1 MVGAGYLNAAR
12 DVVVDARSLVFS
24 CSNRVRIAANAVT
37 IVVVVVVVCV
47 GFVEVEVEMF
57 VDAVE
62 VVVVYVDFLVF
73 ERVVELAQVVQVN
86 DVVWRDVIALM
97 VGVVAACVVDGYFF
111 AQF

>member
-24 CSNRVRIAANAVT
+24 CSNRVRVAANAVT
-37 IVVVVVVVCV
+37 IVVVVVCV

>member
-1 MVGAGYLNAAR
+1 MVGPGYLNA
-12 DVVVDARSLVFS
+12 VVGA
-24 CSNRVRIAANAVT
+24 RVRVFGRSDRVGVAANAG
-37 IVVVVVVVCV
+37 VVVVV
-47 GFVEVEVEMF
+47 GFVEVEVEVL

-97 VGVVAACVVDGYFF
+97 VGVVVVVVAACVVDCYFF